1 MVRALMPEKPARSG
15 RWIAMDEADFPTT
28 LRALAAEDDMPIWDL
43 WRLRIDLSL
52 MGLSSSVFQ
61 TAMVEQQQPNMDDG
75 TEPTTFGL

>member
-1 MVRALMPEKPARSG
+1 
-15 RWIAMDEADFPTT
+15 MDEADFPTT